1 MRILFVIQKNYG
13 KRIFENVTR
22 FAPPAWETKKWQ
34 LPPTLPPFIE
44 EPEEFLP
51 PHLPLSDLVIFLGE
65 SPQAQELIP
74 GIVKLSQAN
83 SLIAPCDNT
92 EWFPKGMQNQIKKE
106 LESMK
111 VECLFPSPFCSLTD
125 KSSKSRFIKIFATYF
140 GRPRIKVDMENGKIR
155 KVFVK
160 RDTPCGCTR
169 FVAEKL
175 PGIKKEEAERKAAL
189 FHQYY
194 PCLASGKILPQT
206 GNSLLHHAANITGL
220 VVKTAVF
227 RQTKNL

>member
-1 MRILFVIQKNYG
+1 MRILFVIHKNYG

-22 FAPPAWETKKWQ
+22 FAPSAWEIEKWQ
-34 LPPTLPPFIE
+34 LPLTLPYFIE
-44 EPEEFLP
+44 EPQEFLP
-51 PHLPLSDLVIFLGE
+51 PRLPLSDLVIFLGE

-74 GIVKLSQAN
+74 GIVRLSKAN

-92 EWFPKGMQNQIKKE
+92 EWFPRGMQNQIRKE

-111 VECLFPSPFCSLTD
+111 VECVFPSPFCSLTD
-125 KSSKSRFIKIFATYF
+125 KSSKNRFIKIFATYF
-140 GRPRIKVDMENGKIR
+140 GRPRIKVEMENSKITR
-155 KVFVK
+155 VFVE

-169 FVAEKL
+169 FIAGKL
-175 PGIKKEEAERKAAL
+175 SGVKKEEAERKAAL

-206 GNSLLHHAANITGL
+206 GNSLLHHAANMTGF

-227 RQTKNL
+227 RHIKNL